1 MRAGEAR
8 SLSVKETAVLELAS
22 EGLTVEWIAEHL
34 EVSPSTVRTHLKRAY
49 KVLGVH
55 SRAAAVVAFL
65 GLGLPSSFAA
75 REAAVTARERAVDRA
90 PDVEAARAA
99 GHREGWEAAVV
110 ALGNVHIRDWQRAL
124 NGPDL
129 YGTRAGRILAAHLR
143 RNYTEEGTTGG

>member
-1 MRAGEAR
+1 MRAGEPR

-34 EVSPSTVRTHLKRAY
+34 ELSPSTVRTHLKRAY

-75 REAAVTARERAVDRA
+75 REAAVAARERAVDRA
-90 PDVEAARAA
+90 PDAEAARAA
-99 GHREGWEAAVV
+99 GHREGWEAAVAV
-110 ALGNVHIRDWQRAL
+110 LAALTIPDWQRAYT
-124 NGPDL
+124 GPDP
-129 YGTRAGRILAAHLR
+129 YGQKAARILAAHLR
-143 RNYTEEGTTGG
+143 HNYPRSGT